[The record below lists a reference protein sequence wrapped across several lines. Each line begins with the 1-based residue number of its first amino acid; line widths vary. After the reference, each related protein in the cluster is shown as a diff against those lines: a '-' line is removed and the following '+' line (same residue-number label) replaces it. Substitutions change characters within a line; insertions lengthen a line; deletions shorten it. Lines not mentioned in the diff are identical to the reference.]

1 MKQQQSLW
9 VLGNS
14 PANMPFPL
22 DYKHAATIKD
32 LPESEVFAI
41 IIAKNPHGE
50 HLRQFAELRAMPAYR
65 YTPIFYAGPATEE
78 VELFDGIVD
87 EQLLDKADAIHQRL
101 ELVTEANLTSESNE
115 IILLVYLFTRPENKL
130 KGYVNHQS
138 THIFEYPLLSLLFP
152 QEQNFDGWRFLQ
164 DLVMPDLLAP
174 GLLLD
179 EIQTCNAC
187 DSGLLNIKN
196 SCPSCHSINIKPQ
209 KFVHCYTCGKI
220 GPVPEFLRQE
230 RLVCSR
236 CNTRLRTLGVD
247 YDKPLEDKLCNE
259 CGHYFAEPEVNL
271 VCLVC
276 HRTSSSKELSA
287 RRLNE
292 YSLTRRGE
300 YLVRGIEKGIYR
312 NFNHFFK
319 VIDYEAFMA
328 IVAWQAKLAERYP
341 SLYFSVM
348 TLQITN
354 AEKLLE
360 EQGVV
365 GIEKQ
370 LGELF
375 TNLRKVFRE
384 SDLSSRIEGTMLFFL
399 PMADAEGCT
408 ILVDRIKVFVN
419 QMAKNNNNK
428 GLEVGLSYITSNEMN
443 NAQLQGELVISE
455 LHARILESNVCLI
468 GCCEEQ
474 A

>member
-1 MKQQQSLW
+1 MKQQQQSIW
-9 VLGNS
+9 VLGNPPS
-14 PANMPFPL
+14 NMPFSF
-22 DYKHAATIKD
+22 DYKQAIKIKD
-32 LPESEVFAI
+32 LPDDGILAI
-41 IIAKNPHGE
+41 VIPRDMHGG
-50 HLRQFAELRAMPAYR
+50 HLEQLAQLRAQAKYR
-65 YTPIFYAGPATEE
+65 YTPVFYAGTASEE
-78 VELFDGIVD
+78 TELFDGAVD
-87 EQLLDKADAIHQRL
+87 EQMLETTEAIHARL
-101 ELVTEANLTSESNE
+101 ELVTEANLKSESNE
-115 IILLVYLFTRPENKL
+115 IILLVYLFTRPELKL
-130 KGYVNHQS
+130 KGHVNHQA
-138 THIFEYPLLSLLFP
+138 THILEYPLLSLLFP
-152 QEQNFDGWRFLQ
+152 QERNFDGWRFLQ

-174 GLLLD
+174 GILID

-247 YDKPLEDKLCNE
+247 YDKPQEDKLCNE

-287 RRLNE
+287 RRLYE

-319 VIDYEAFMA
+319 VIDYEAFMS

-354 AEKLLE
+354 ADRLLE
-360 EQGVV
+360 EEGVV

-428 GLEVGLSYITSNEMN
+428 GLEVGLSYITSTEMN
-443 NAQLQGELVISE
+443 NAQLEGGFVISE

-468 GCCEEQ
+468 GCNQE

>member
-1 MKQQQSLW
+1 MKPQKTIWVIGHNIPDFSLPIDFKRVDSIHELPKQDIYALVISKSAGQS
-9 VLGNS
+9 
-14 PANMPFPL
+14 F
-22 DYKHAATIKD
+22 
-32 LPESEVFAI
+32 LPELA
-41 IIAKNPHGE
+41 
-50 HLRQFAELRAMPAYR
+50 QLRAMRQYR
-65 YTPIFYAGPATEE
+65 FLPVFYHGIPGQE
-78 VELFDGIVD
+78 VSELFDGPFD
-87 EQLLDKADAIHQRL
+87 EQALLKAEGIYQRL
-101 ELVTEANLTSESNE
+101 ALITEANLDTESDE
-115 IILLVYLFTRPENKL
+115 IVLLVYLFSRPDFKL

-138 THIFEYPLLSLLFP
+138 THIFDYPLLTLLF
-152 QEQNFDGWRFLQ
+152 NKGTDFDAWRFLQ

-174 GLLLD
+174 GMLLD

-187 DSGLLNIKN
+187 DSGLLNIKHT
-196 SCPSCHSINIKPQ
+196 CPSCHSINIKPQ

-276 HRTSSSKELSA
+276 HRTSSSRELAS
-287 RRLNE
+287 RRLYE
-292 YSLTRRGE
+292 YTLTRRGE
-300 YLVRGIEKGIYR
+300 YLIRGIEKGIYR

-319 VIDYEAFMA
+319 VIDYAAFMA

-348 TLQITN
+348 TMQITN
-354 AEKLLE
+354 AEQVLE

-365 GIEKQ
+365 NTEKL

-375 TNLRKVFRE
+375 TNLRKIFRE

-399 PMADAEGCT
+399 PMADDEGCA
-408 ILVDRIKVFVN
+408 ILVDRIKLFVN
-419 QMAKNNNNK
+419 QMAKNNNNR
-428 GLEVGLSYITSNEMN
+428 GLAVGLSYITSTEMI
-443 NAQLQGELVISE
+443 NAQLEGELVISE
-455 LHARILESNVCLI
+455 LHARIIESNVCLI
-468 GCCEEQ
+468 GCKTD
-474 A
+474 

>member
-1 MKQQQSLW
+1 MKPQQALW
-9 VLGNS
+9 VLGNNLSGSS
-14 PANMPFPL
+14 PPFEYQHAQSL
-22 DYKHAATIKD
+22 DD
-32 LPESEVFAI
+32 LPEKNILAVI
-41 IIAKNPHGE
+41 INKGTNGE
-50 HLRQFAELRAMPAYR
+50 HFQWLAQLRSRENYR
-65 YTPIFYAGPATEE
+65 YTPVFLNGAEADEA
-78 VELFDGIVD
+78 VLFDGLVD
-87 EQLLDKADAIHQRL
+87 DKMTQKAEAIHQRID
-101 ELVTEANLTSESNE
+101 LVTESNLRTESNE
-115 IILLVYLFTRPENKL
+115 IILLVYLFTRPELKL
-130 KGYVNHQS
+130 KGHVNHHS

-152 QEQNFDGWRFLQ
+152 NEQNFDGWRFLQ

-174 GLLLD
+174 GILLD

-230 RLVCSR
+230 RLICSR

-247 YDKPLEDKLCNE
+247 YDKPLEDKLCND

-276 HRTSSSKELSA
+276 HRTSSSKELAA
-287 RRLNE
+287 RRLYE

-312 NFNHFFK
+312 NFHHFFK
-319 VIDYEAFMA
+319 VIDYAAFMA

-365 GIEKQ
+365 EIEKQ

-399 PMADAEGCT
+399 PMADTEGCT
-408 ILVDRIKVFVN
+408 LLVDRIKVFVN
-419 QMAKNNNNK
+419 QMAEHNNNR
-428 GLEVGLSYITSNEMN
+428 GLEVGLSYITSTEMN
-443 NAQLQGELVISE
+443 NSQLEGELVISE

-468 GCCEEQ
+468 GCSEE
-474 A
+474 